1 MKIWIDIEN
10 APHVPLFNIIV
21 KELKDKGHAVLVTL
35 RDCQN
40 SEELATEYDL
50 EFIPFGRQ

>member
-1 MKIWIDIEN
+1 MNIWIDIEN

-21 KELKDKGHAVLVTL
+21 KELKNRGHAVSVTL

-40 SEELATEYDL
+40 SEELANEYKM
-50 EFIPFGRQ
+50 EFTLFGR